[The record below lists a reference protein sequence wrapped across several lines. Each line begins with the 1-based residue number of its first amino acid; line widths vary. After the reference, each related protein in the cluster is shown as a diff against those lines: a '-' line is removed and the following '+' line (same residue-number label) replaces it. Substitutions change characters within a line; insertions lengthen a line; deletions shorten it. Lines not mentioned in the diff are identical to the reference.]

1 MLSGPI
7 LEQWLLSGKAVH
19 KNITVGGAGLV
30 QIPVPEGKSYII
42 TNIEI
47 LPFANIITF
56 DDRFADPDTFAT
68 IVQQTLRDINKRIQ
82 FQLVFYNN
90 RTSSVYNVRNKFFIN
105 TVERSGAVTHTSPSV
120 SFEKHSF
127 NTFHVVE
134 TNSWLYL
141 KYIDFEQV
149 PPTIYQDTYNSIFP
163 GSQNWPPSPDFG
175 YADQYDLAEFD
186 VNSPSFNYPPQGTS
200 GNYPPDLFNNTQI
213 FPSFD
218 QLIDPAQNSSFIPPF
233 TLGTSTSGTITPD
246 INMSLPYYNITVI
259 EINKR
264 LTTNLL
270 L

>member
-1 MLSGPI
+1 MIGGPI

-42 TNIEI
+42 TNIEL
-47 LPFANIITF
+47 LPFANIITNG
-56 DDRFADPDTFAT
+56 DRFADPDTFAEV
-68 IVQQTLRDINKRIQ
+68 VQQTLRDINKRIQ

-105 TVERSGAVTHTSPSV
+105 TYDNGELSTHTAPAI

-127 NTFHVVE
+127 DTFHVVE
-134 TNSWLYL
+134 TNSWLFL
-141 KYIDFEQV
+141 KYIDFETI
-149 PPTIYQDTYNSIFP
+149 PPTIYQTAYPDIFD
-163 GSQNWPPSPDFG
+163 GSQNWPPSPNFG
-175 YADQYDLAEFD
+175 YANQFDISEFD
-186 VNSPSFNYPPQGTS
+186 VNATSFNYPPQGVS
-200 GNYPPDLFNNTQI
+200 GAYPPDVFNNNQI
-213 FPSFD
+213 FPSWD
-218 QLIDPAQNSSFIPPF
+218 LAEDPSQNSTFIPPF
-233 TLGTSTSGTITPD
+233 VLMTNTGGPLSPD
-246 INMSLPYYNITVI
+246 INMSLPYYNISVI